1 MPAVKIHRSEHHPA
15 HRPLLWAVSVSLA
28 LNSCVFIALA
38 LAAARDTASMICAD
52 SSMAPL
58 ELYPAAPFEPPLDE
72 FDAPPLNEPRALEF
86 SSRNMLPP
94 ELFETLQPDFKAL
107 NGFSDVADGGTD
119 QHPGS
124 VHSGGGGGDDAV
136 ALEFGHAFS
145 DEKVWGRLKL
155 KKSPQVEAGLAG
167 VENGVRESI
176 PGRLK
181 NPGAGS
187 GKGNGR
193 GSGALASQG
202 SGSGAGTGLNGSGS
216 GNGLGTH
223 APLGA
228 TTRPQV
234 VSMERGNYPPEAR
247 NARHEGTAVVTVQV
261 LPSGAVGR
269 VELRASSGYAE
280 LDQAALNAARAW
292 QFTGALKNG
301 QPVDFWYAIPF
312 NFGLIEQR

>member
-1 MPAVKIHRSEHHPA
+1 
-15 HRPLLWAVSVSLA
+15 
-28 LNSCVFIALA
+28 
-38 LAAARDTASMICAD
+38 MICAD

-58 ELYPAAPFEPPLDE
+58 ELFPAAPFEPPLDQ

-94 ELFETLQPDFKAL
+94 ELFEKLQPDFKAL

-119 QHPGS
+119 QRPGS

-145 DEKVWGRLKL
+145 DEKVWGRLKT
-155 KKSPQVEAGLAG
+155 
-167 VENGVRESI
+167 
-176 PGRLK
+176 
-181 NPGAGS
+181 PGAGS

-202 SGSGAGTGLNGSGS
+202 SGSGAGAGLNGSGS